1 MENKRG
7 MNKIK
12 QKKREKLIVSL
23 RNKYTISI
31 VLLALLVLLNQMMV
45 QHLINV
51 QQHNAELINVAGKQR
66 MYSQKIAKAALG
78 VDQALTGA
86 EQRAYRIELWS
97 SLQSWEQ
104 NHQLLRSDYGRVQ
117 SLFTTESRIPE
128 LYEEADPYL
137 MAIFHAGKRTLALID
152 KPVAN
157 EEELLRQLRIIRA
170 NEPDYLRIMEEIV
183 QAHEEEAKNVIK
195 KTQEVEQWILVI
207 SLSTLLLVSVFVF
220 GPALRELGMRMQGL
234 KEARDNL
241 TKLFLTA
248 PNPMMLIRKEN
259 KDILLI
265 NRLARELFGITSK
278 EEGVS
283 VLRGLQMVGKESE
296 SLESLLVRENVLEGI
311 EVVVD
316 QAENERRFLQLSSRS
331 ILYRNEEAFI
341 LGFVDVTRLKEAE
354 AVLLKDAATDHMTG
368 LLNKHY
374 GLQRLNEMLEQSRS
388 KGTPLAICFMDI
400 DFLKL
405 VNDRYGHE
413 EGDAYI
419 EKMADLLI
427 RNTGMK
433 DVVFRYGGDEMVAI
447 FDNCDRPCAEKILK
461 RLEASVHHL
470 AEASE
475 KPYPVHASFGLA
487 LSTEKP
493 EADAEKLLSIADQA
507 MYESKKR
514 YKESLGENAPELR

>member
-1 MENKRG
+1 MEIKRG
-7 MNKIK
+7 MNNIK
-12 QKKREKLIVSL
+12 QNKREKLIVSL

-51 QQHNAELINVAGKQR
+51 QQDNAELINVAGKQR

-78 VDQALTGA
+78 VDQAVTGV
-86 EQRAYRIELWS
+86 ERRSYRIELWS

-117 SLFTTESRIPE
+117 SLFTTESQIPE

-152 KPVAN
+152 DPVPN
-157 EEELLRQLRIIRA
+157 EDELLRQLRIIRA
-170 NEPDYLRIMEEIV
+170 NEPAYLNIMEKIV

-283 VLRGLQMVGKESE
+283 VLWGMQMVGKESE
-296 SLESLLVRENVLEGI
+296 SLESLLARKTVLEGI

-316 QAENERRFLQLSSRS
+316 RAENERRFLQLSSRS

-354 AVLLKDAATDHMTG
+354 EILRKDATTDHMTG

-374 GLQRLNEMLEQSRS
+374 GLQLLEEKLKRSREDS
-388 KGTPLAICFMDI
+388 KPLAVCFMDI
-400 DFLKL
+400 DYLKL
-405 VNDRYGHE
+405 VNDQYGHE

-419 EKMADLLI
+419 KKMAELLI
-427 RNTGMK
+427 RNTGMN
-433 DVVFRYGGDEMVAI
+433 DVVFRYGGDEMVAVLE
-447 FDNCDRPCAEKILK
+447 DCGRECGEKIL
-461 RLEASVHHL
+461 RRMERSLEQL
-470 AEASE
+470 TEKGG
-475 KPYPVHASFGLA
+475 KPYASHASFGLSV
-487 LSTEKP
+487 STEAP
-493 EADAEKLLSIADQA
+493 DADGDQLLTLADQA
-507 MYESKKR
+507 MYENKKR
-514 YKESLGENAPELR
+514 YKESLGQSAPELR